1 MQTNTYSAEKA
12 LPAKVD
18 KVLAKSDKLLKAKDQ
33 LSSDFNTLVSDAEAL
48 LKSTASY
55 SGETVNEARVKFQDT
70 LDHLKGRVAD
80 VQTAALAKFDR
91 AATATDTY
99 VHDNPWKVVGVA
111 AAVGLLLGVLLHKK

>member
-12 LPAKVD
+12 MPAR
-18 KVLAKSDKLLKAKDQ
+18 SDKLLNAKNQ
-33 LSSDFNTLVSDAEAL
+33 LASDFNTLISDAEAL

-55 SGETVNEARVKFQDT
+55 SGETVNDARVKFQDT
-70 LDHLKGRVAD
+70 LDHFKSRAAD
-80 VQTAALAKFDR
+80 AQTAALAKFDR

-111 AAVGLLLGVLLHKK
+111 AAVGLVLGVLLHKK